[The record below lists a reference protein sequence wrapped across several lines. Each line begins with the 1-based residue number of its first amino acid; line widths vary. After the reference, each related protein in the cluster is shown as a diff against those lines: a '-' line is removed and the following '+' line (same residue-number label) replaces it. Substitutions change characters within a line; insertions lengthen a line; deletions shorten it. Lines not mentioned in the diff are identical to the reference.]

1 MDYTGKHFIVIE
13 DHGLLKKGM
22 RCYCIFES
30 EAYLH
35 LYFEYPIIADI
46 QEVKIS
52 KNNLTNF
59 KIVL

>member
-1 MDYTGKHFIVIE
+1 MGYTGRHLIVIE

-22 RCYCIFES
+22 RCYCMLET
-30 EAYLH
+30 EEYLH
-35 LYFEYPIIADI
+35 LYFEYPIVADI